1 MTDKQ
6 RNFVANIDDYNLSK
20 RRNKMITINN
30 LEEMQKYY
38 DERLN
43 TYIFNDDVEFNINV
57 DVDSDIVGNGITAR
71 NIKANNIT
79 ALDIDA
85 WNIDACDI
93 KANDIDALNIKA
105 WNIDA
110 CDINACDINACDI
123 KAQNIDAYD
132 IDALNIKANNITALD
147 IDANNIDAWNINYYA
162 YCIAYY
168 TFKCKSAKSS
178 RDNSV
183 CKCLDKEIEYIK

>member
-1 MTDKQ
+1 
-6 RNFVANIDDYNLSK
+6 
-20 RRNKMITINN
+20 MITIHN

-79 ALDIDA
+79 AL
-85 WNIDACDI
+85 
-93 KANDIDALNIKA
+93 NIKA
-105 WNIDA
+105 WNIGA
-110 CDINACDINACDI
+110 CDINAWD
-123 KAQNIDAYD
+123 
-132 IDALNIKANNITALD
+132 
-147 IDANNIDAWNINYYA
+147 INYYA

-183 CKCLDKEIEYIK
+183 CKCLDGKIEYIK